1 MKNNAVKLLS
11 SLSWSLVFCT
21 LVAAFSISNTASAQ
35 DWRFEPIIGAALS
48 LDDNATL
55 AIRTDQEVELEGILL
70 DGRANIRY
78 SSPRTSFFMQ
88 PRVVLR
94 NYPDEPDFDTDDY
107 YLRSQYS
114 FTTQSNTFGFRVNY
128 DDQSVRN
135 AERSDADLDI
145 DDPDEL
151 TNDDSGR
158 ILLFGRRSKW
168 RIAPYWQY
176 QLSAKSSLGASLD
189 YYDVGY
195 DDVFAGLLTDYSDT
209 RLNLGY
215 VRSISNVSK
224 FRVTATTRKYQA
236 DNAADDVTGVGAM
249 VGFDRSL
256 SQKLALTAMIG
267 LEDTDTAGVSTDPE
281 VVGYVRLMRNLQTIR
296 LFAQYTRSIYATG
309 SGRLSV
315 RDSLNVNFRR
325 RLNDKISAGLGVR
338 AYQSVGTTDAA
349 SIDDRNYIQIQANFQ
364 WYLSKSFIVETDY
377 RYTILDR
384 TGTLTESSNA
394 NQVSLWLIWQPNTV
408 PNI

>member
-1 MKNNAVKLLS
+1 MKNNAVSLFNSLS
-11 SLSWSLVFCT
+11 SLLVFCT
-21 LVAAFSISNTASAQ
+21 LVAAFSVVNTASAQ
-35 DWRFEPIIGAALS
+35 DWQFEPIIGAGLT

-55 AIRTDQEVELEGILL
+55 DIRTDEEVRLEGIQL
-70 DGRANIRY
+70 DARANVRY

-107 YLRSQYS
+107 FMRSQYS
-114 FTTQSNTFGFRVNY
+114 FTTQSNTFGFRGNY
-128 DDQSVRN
+128 DDQAVRN
-135 AERSDADLDI
+135 AERADVDLDI

-158 ILLFGRRSKW
+158 IFLQGRRMKW

-176 QLSAKSSLGASLD
+176 QLSAKSSLGASVE
-189 YYDVGY
+189 YFDVGY
-195 DDVFAGLLTDYSDT
+195 DDVFANLLTAYTDT

-215 VRSISNVSK
+215 VRSLSNVSK
-224 FRVTATTRKYQA
+224 FRLTATTRKYQA
-236 DNAADDVTGVGAM
+236 DNAQNEITGVGAM

-256 SQKLALTAMIG
+256 SQKMAFTAMIG
-267 LEDTDTAGVSTDPE
+267 LEDTETGGLSTDPE
-281 VVGYVRLMRNLQTIR
+281 VVGYVRLTRNLQTIR
-296 LFAQYTRSIYATG
+296 LFAQYSRSIYATG
-309 SGRLSV
+309 AGRLSL
-315 RDSLNVNFRR
+315 RDSLNINFRR

-394 NQVSLWLIWQPNTV
+394 NQVGLWLIWQPNTV
-408 PNI
+408 PDI